1 MARLIQSTR
10 EILDIHNNLLF
21 QMEKINSTDIPSF
34 LSLFSLFISLLS
46 PYVYYAS
53 IVTLCCT
60 YLTESSLHQPLTSS
74 KTADPVFAHFFQSY
88 ASLHKAEHKSFQLF
102 DVLTIPIKRVGN
114 GVVTE
119 E

>member
-21 QMEKINSTDIPSF
+21 QMEKIGSSDAPSF
-34 LSLFSLFISLLS
+34 LSLFSLVISLLS

-60 YLTESSLHQPLTSS
+60 YPTRSLLP
-74 KTADPVFAHFFQSY
+74 P
-88 ASLHKAEHKSFQLF
+88 
-102 DVLTIPIKRVGN
+102 
-114 GVVTE
+114 
-119 E
+119 

>member
-21 QMEKINSTDIPSF
+21 QMEKIGSSDAPSF
-34 LSLFSLFISLLS
+34 HSLFSLFISLLS

-60 YLTESSLHQPLTSS
+60 YLTRSLLP
-74 KTADPVFAHFFQSY
+74 P
-88 ASLHKAEHKSFQLF
+88 
-102 DVLTIPIKRVGN
+102 
-114 GVVTE
+114 
-119 E
+119 